1 MRLRL
6 PTAFGAVSRVAG
18 GSVAGQG
25 LVMLSYPFLTRLYDA
40 AEFGLLTV
48 FSSVVTIISISS
60 SAALNRA
67 IPIPPSEAEAADVAW
82 TALVAVTV
90 TTALTAVVGVF
101 AAEPIAG
108 LLGQPRLA
116 HYWWLI
122 PLTVFVMGSYK
133 VLSTWMV
140 RSRSYGAIGRRN
152 VLQGVGQV
160 ATQVALGLMQVRPIG
175 LLLGLAVGRLF
186 GFGGLLTREGL
197 LRQPRPSRAALRR
210 TLSRYRR
217 FPLLTVPSGLLNSGG
232 LELPLLLVSA
242 LYGDVRAGLLGLT
255 VRVVGVPTVIIGD
268 AISQVF
274 IGETSAAKR
283 ESKRALAP
291 QLRYTVG
298 RLLIVGALPTAVLV
312 VAAPWLFGVVFG
324 PTWVE
329 AGEYARV
336 LAAAYLLQFAVNPI
350 SPTLQLLERQG
361 QALAWAGVRLLLTAT
376 GPLVCGLL
384 GAPILLAVATLSA
397 GHVLGYGLMYVLCL
411 RAAKASDAQKRESRD
426 SA

>member
-1 MRLRL
+1 MHLRL
-6 PTAFGAVSRVAG
+6 PTAFGGFSRVAG
-18 GSVAGQG
+18 GSIAGQG
-25 LVMLSYPFLTRLYDA
+25 LVMLSYPLLTRLYDA

-82 TALVAVTV
+82 TALAAVAV

-101 AAEPIAG
+101 AAGPIAD

-122 PLTVFVMGSYK
+122 PLTVFIMGSYK
-133 VLSTWMV
+133 VLSVWMV

-186 GFGGLLTREGL
+186 GFGGLLTRDGL
-197 LRQPRPSRAALRR
+197 LRQPRPNWAALRR

-232 LELPLLLVSA
+232 LELPLLIVSA

-268 AISQVF
+268 AIAQVF
-274 IGETSAAKR
+274 IGESSAARR
-283 ESKRALAP
+283 ESKGSLASM
-291 QLRYTVG
+291 QRYLVV
-298 RLLIVGALPTAVLV
+298 RLLMIGVLPTAVLV
-312 VAAPWLFGVVFG
+312 VAGPWLFGVLFG
-324 PTWVE
+324 PTWTE
-329 AGEYARV
+329 AGNYARV
-336 LAAAYLLQFAVNPI
+336 LALAYLVQFAVNPI
-350 SPTLQLLERQG
+350 SATLQLLERQG
-361 QALAWAGVRLLLTAT
+361 QSLAWAGVRLVLTTT
-376 GPLVCGLL
+376 GPLVCGLV
-384 GAPILLAVATLSA
+384 GAPVLLAVATLSL
-397 GHVLGYGLMYVLCL
+397 GHVLGYALMYVLCL
-411 RAAKASDAQKRESRD
+411 RAAKASDAQQRRSP
-426 SA
+426 

>member
-40 AEFGLLTV
+40 AEFGLLTI

-140 RSRSYGAIGRRN
+140 RTRSYGAIGRRN

-160 ATQVALGLMQVRPIG
+160 ATQVALGLLQVRPIG

-186 GFGGLLTREGL
+186 GFGGLLTRGGL

-255 VRVVGVPTVIIGD
+255 VRVVGVPTIIIGD

-283 ESKRALAP
+283 ESTGALAAT
-291 QLRYTVG
+291 LRYTVG
-298 RLLIVGALPTAVLV
+298 RLLIVGVVPTAVLV
-312 VAAPWLFGVVFG
+312 LAAPWLFGVVFG

-329 AGEYARV
+329 AGEYARI
-336 LAAAYLLQFAVNPI
+336 LAAAYLFQFAVNPI

-361 QALAWAGVRLLLTAT
+361 QALGWAGVRLALTAT

-384 GAPILLAVATLSA
+384 GAPILLAIAALSA

-411 RAAKASDAQKRESRD
+411 RAAKASDAQKRASRD